1 MKVILD
7 TNVLISG
14 LLWSGVPSQ
23 ILNLVEEDKIKLC
36 FTLKTLSE
44 LESVLQYSKFIPF
57 LQKMEVS
64 VDKLINR
71 LSERAIVSSKNLKI
85 KVITE
90 DPSDNKF
97 LACALIVKASYIVS
111 GDKHLLNL
119 KKFQNIPI
127 LTPKQ
132 FLAEIK

>member
-57 LQKMEVS
+57 LQKMEVN

-132 FLAEIK
+132 FLAKIK

>member
-57 LQKMEVS
+57 LQKMEVN